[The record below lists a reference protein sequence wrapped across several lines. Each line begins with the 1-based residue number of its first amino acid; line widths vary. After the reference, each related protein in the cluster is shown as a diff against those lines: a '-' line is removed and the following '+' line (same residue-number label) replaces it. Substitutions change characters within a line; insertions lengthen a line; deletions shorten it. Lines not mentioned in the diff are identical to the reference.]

1 MRFHKLG
8 MILMAATLLSLGGCG
23 TPSPQSGR
31 PEMLIDRQGIDVV
44 AADYARQFTYF
55 KERGAT
61 ERYCRGPGPDAI
73 TTSSSGVQL
82 GVPTQAGA
90 LGEVGS
96 SATRGGVDLG
106 GRNPAVL
113 ISRELLYRACE
124 LASNINA
131 DPATERQIYKDFLD
145 AIVSISKNQVS
156 AGNAALAANPT
167 APVLPAGAAALPQ
180 ATQMSGTSGVPG
192 DNSTNN
198 LYPTPSSTTDPAT
211 GLPVTP

>member
-1 MRFHKLG
+1 MRFHTVG
-8 MILMAATLLSLGGCG
+8 FLLLTTAIWSLGGCG
-23 TPSPQSGR
+23 TTSPQSGR
-31 PEMLIDRQGIDVV
+31 PEILIERQGIDVV
-44 AADYARQFTYF
+44 AADSARQFTYF

-82 GVPTQAGA
+82 GVPAQAGA
-90 LGEVGS
+90 LGEIGS

-131 DPATERQIYKDFLD
+131 DPATERQIYKQFLD
-145 AIVSISKNQVS
+145 AIVTISKTQVS
-156 AGNAALAANPT
+156 AGNAALSAIPAAPT
-167 APVLPAGAAALPQ
+167 LPAGVAASPQ
-180 ATQMSGTSGVPG
+180 SAQTPDASSLAS
-192 DNSTNN
+192 DNPAINS
-198 LYPTPSSTTDPAT
+198 YPAAPSTTNPST
-211 GLPVTP
+211 GVTP